1 MIEQAVRILP
11 VLLGV
16 TGGIIDRLSSR
27 IPNCLS
33 IPGLAIGIALNT
45 WSRGWSGTKQSLLGA
60 GLGLVMLLWFV
71 VLRVVGEGDLKEIV
85 ALGAFYGPR
94 KLFDVFFIAVLINAL
109 QALGLMI
116 KERRLL
122 VRLKNIGRIFLAV
135 FGFRR
140 LDPELTLDNP
150 RALKLRFGGSVAIAV
165 VLYSVLAFCTGRQ

>member
-11 VLLGV
+11 VLLAV
-16 TGGIIDRLSSR
+16 TGGIIDRLSGR
-27 IPNCLS
+27 IPNWLT

-45 WSRGWSGTKQSLLGA
+45 WSRGWNGTKESLLGA

-94 KLFDVFFIAVLINAL
+94 RLFDVFFIAVLINAL

-135 FGFRR
+135 FLFRR